1 MKQTGKYIL
10 GLIIFLLVVTGV
22 SIMINRDKNNLL
34 ETDSQQSDESL
45 TELQEKDNLE
55 DDSIELSFDKTEP
68 INTEQIENES
78 TVISQN
84 AEQNSYVD
92 AQHNSED
99 SDASNSEEESEDTV
113 NSSNDGKKRTVYIE
127 GVGEVELGPNEL
139 DFLPAD

>member
-10 GLIIFLLVVTGV
+10 GLIIFLLVVAGV

-68 INTEQIENES
+68 INTEQSENES

-92 AQHNSED
+92 VQHNSED
-99 SDASNSEEESEDTV
+99 SDASNSEEESEDTA